1 MANEDWRSVEVNPS
15 QRMLR
20 VRDAAF
26 GCIITGTDKARSG
39 YGNGDCLYIDFRHGV
54 FALADGSERHPRS
67 SREILKRLQASLGR
81 NGSPPDADEWRRMIN
96 REVYAGQ
103 RFQHRTTFSCAA
115 LRKEE
120 RGLSC
125 VVSHGGD
132 SSVMIIDGIDGS
144 VVFRTGRDMCFA
156 GRSPEI
162 MDVSEICLPV
172 GGCRVVIASDG
183 FDDLYRYCIQHALL
197 PDFGSMVWEWPL
209 ERIGD
214 ELAAVILRH
223 AGRFEHDDI
232 GFVVFDPHAC
242 TTVVPVSIL
251 IGGTT
256 PAEEQRF
263 RELSG
268 QSPEERWLPE
278 SIWSE
283 RIAELE
289 GIGILPSY
297 PSDMMM
303 SHQWEVTH
311 ESD

>member
-1 MANEDWRSVEVNPS
+1 VEVNPS

-20 VRDAAF
+20 VRNAAF
-26 GCIITGTDKARSG
+26 GCVITGTEKSRSG
-39 YGNGDCLYIDFRHGV
+39 YGNGDCLYIDFRHWV
-54 FALADGSERHPRS
+54 FALADGSERHPRA
-67 SREILKRLQASLGR
+67 SRDILKRLKASLAR
-81 NGSPPDADEWRRMIN
+81 HGSPSNADEWRRMIN

-115 LRKEE
+115 LRREGM
-120 RGLSC
+120 GLRC

-132 SSVMIIDGIDGS
+132 SSVMVIDATDGS

-162 MDVSEICLPV
+162 IHVSELCLPA

-183 FDDLYRYCIQHALL
+183 FDDLYQYCIRHSLL
-197 PDFGSMVWEWPL
+197 PQLSAMAREWPI

-214 ELAAVILRH
+214 ELAAVILHH

-232 GFVVFDPHAC
+232 GFAIFDPHAC
-242 TTVVPVSIL
+242 TSAAPVSIV

-268 QSPEERWLPE
+268 TSCEDMWLPE
-278 SIWSE
+278 SSWSG

-297 PSDMMM
+297 S
-303 SHQWEVTH
+303 
-311 ESD
+311 

>member
-1 MANEDWRSVEVNPS
+1 MMTEDWRSVEVNPS

-39 YGNGDCLYIDFRHGV
+39 YGNGDCLYVDFRHWV
-54 FALADGSERHPRS
+54 FALADGSERHPRA
-67 SREILKRLQASLGR
+67 SREILKRLQASLAR
-81 NGSPPDADEWRRMIN
+81 HGSPSEADEWKRMIN

-103 RFQHRTTFSCAA
+103 RFQHRTTFVCAA

-120 RGLSC
+120 RGLTC
-125 VVSHGGD
+125 VVLHGGD
-132 SSVMIIDGIDGS
+132 SSVMVIDVTDGS
-144 VVFRTGRDMCFA
+144 VVFRTERDMCFA

-162 MDVSEICLPV
+162 TGVSELCLPAE
-172 GGCRVVIASDG
+172 GCRVIIASDG
-183 FDDLYRYCIQHALL
+183 FDDLYRYCIRHSFL
-197 PDFGSMVWEWPL
+197 PDLSFMVRHWPL
-209 ERIGD
+209 ERIAD
-214 ELAAVILRH
+214 EMAAVILRH

-232 GFVVFDPHAC
+232 GFAVFDPYAC
-242 TTVVPVSIL
+242 TTAAPVAIV

-268 QSPEERWLPE
+268 TLDEDMWLPE
-278 SIWSE
+278 SSWSG
-283 RIAELE
+283 RIEELE

-297 PSDMMM
+297 S
-303 SHQWEVTH
+303 
-311 ESD
+311 